1 MSRLC
6 PPVILLHI
14 QVQEPLCRVPV
25 QQKSPGTLNVKSPP
39 EWATGVYECGES
51 FCRDSSRG
59 SGGPGLPPGWLALK
73 ELWLSTAGGPDRVGG
88 LETPHPEAA
97 GTKLLSHFT
106 EGTIN
111 NLAKV
116 TQVGEIAFMN
126 GVQVISTFGFLP
138 LSPGNLE

>member
-1 MSRLC
+1 MNVGNLSAGIVTMAVGVPGC
-6 PPVILLHI
+6 PLAGLL
-14 QVQEPLCRVPV
+14 R
-25 QQKSPGTLNVKSPP
+25 
-39 EWATGVYECGES
+39 
-51 FCRDSSRG
+51 
-59 SGGPGLPPGWLALK
+59 K

-97 GTKLLSHFT
+97 GTTLLSHFT

-116 TQVGEIAFMN
+116 TQVEEIAFMN

-138 LSPGNLE
+138 LSPGNLG

>member
-1 MSRLC
+1 MSNPHQSGQQGFMNVGNLSAG
-6 PPVILLHI
+6 I
-14 QVQEPLCRVPV
+14 VPV
-25 QQKSPGTLNVKSPP
+25 AV
-39 EWATGVYECGES
+39 
-51 FCRDSSRG
+51 
-59 SGGPGLPPGWLALK
+59 GGPGLPPGWLALK